1 MALRPSLLPTAR
13 TAAVVFALAA
23 GLTAASIV
31 TGAPDGP
38 GGSGGAGAS
47 ARGQGG
53 VRAVHPAAA
62 RYDQLSGDGLARQ
75 IDAMQTHL
83 RGGPKDAE
91 SWAGLGSAYVEQAR
105 ASGDPTRYPQADKA
119 FARSLALQ
127 PRDNDVAL
135 AGRASLAAA
144 RHDFRG
150 ALRDADQA
158 LKVNS
163 YSQGALAVRVDALVE
178 LGRYKD
184 AYTAAEKADSLRPGI
199 PVFTRLAYV
208 RELRGDP
215 AGARRVLLRA
225 QDSATSPSDIA
236 YVSTALGQLAWN
248 QGEYGA
254 ARRAYAT
261 ALRAVPDYLP
271 ALEGR
276 GRTSVA
282 DGRQKAGIRD
292 LEAVVRRYPLPAEL
306 AALGEAYEARGDRHT
321 ARGQYA
327 VVDTWIA
334 LARANGVATDL
345 DSALVAADHGDVREA
360 LKAARAEWD
369 RRRTV
374 HTADALAWA
383 LHRNGEDEAALG
395 YAEHAAEPGYRNAAF
410 FYHRGVIE
418 KSLGDDGP
426 ARRHL
431 RAALDLNPGFSPTGA
446 RAAKAALKELDPT
459 R

>member
-1 MALRPSLLPTAR
+1 MALRPSLPPTAR

-31 TGAPDGP
+31 IDASDGP
-38 GGSGGAGAS
+38 GGSDGSGGGQDA
-47 ARGQGG
+47 AR
-53 VRAVHPAAA
+53 ALHPAAA
-62 RYDQLSGDGLARQ
+62 RYEQLSGDGLARQ

-83 RGGPKDAE
+83 RGEPKDAE

-105 ASGDPTRYPQADKA
+105 TSGDPTRYPQADKA
-119 FARSLALQ
+119 FARSLSLE

-150 ALRDADQA
+150 ALRDADKA
-158 LKVNS
+158 LRVNS

-184 AYTAAEKADSLRPGI
+184 AYTAAKKADSLRPGI

-208 RELRGDP
+208 HELRGDP

-248 QGEYGA
+248 QGEYDT
-254 ARRAYAT
+254 ARRAYGT
-261 ALRAVPDYLP
+261 ALRAVPGYLP
-271 ALEGR
+271 ALEGQ

-306 AALGEAYEARGDRHT
+306 AALGEAYEARGDRSK
-321 ARGQYA
+321 ARGQYS

-345 DSALVAADHGDVREA
+345 DSALVAADHGDVKEA

-383 LHRNGEDEAALG
+383 LHRNGKDEEALK
-395 YAEHAAEPGYRNAAF
+395 YAERAAEPGYRNAAF
-410 FYHRGVIE
+410 LYHRGAIE
-418 KSLGDDGP
+418 KSLGEDGS

-431 RAALDLNPGFSPTGA
+431 KAALDLNPGFSPTGA
-446 RAAKAALKELDPT
+446 RAAKAALKELGAT

>member
-1 MALRPSLLPTAR
+1 MALRPFLPHTAR
-13 TAAVVFALAA
+13 TAAVVLALAA
-23 GLTAASIV
+23 GLTATSVVIGAS
-31 TGAPDGP
+31 DGP
-38 GGSGGAGAS
+38 GGSGG
-47 ARGQGG
+47 GQDAA
-53 VRAVHPAAA
+53 VRPAAA
-62 RYDQLSGDGLARQ
+62 RYEQLSGDGLARQ
-75 IDAMQTHL
+75 IGAMQAHL
-83 RGGPKDAE
+83 RGEPKDAE

-105 ASGDPTRYPQADKA
+105 TSGDPTRYPQAEKA
-119 FARSLALQ
+119 FARSLSLQ

-150 ALRDADQA
+150 ALREADQA

-178 LGRYKD
+178 LGRYQD
-184 AYTAAEKADSLRPGI
+184 AYTAARKADSLRPGI
-199 PVFTRLAYV
+199 PVFTRLGYV
-208 RELRGDP
+208 LELRGDP

-248 QGEYGA
+248 QGEYDT

-261 ALRAVPDYLP
+261 ALRAVPGYLP

-282 DGRQKAGIRD
+282 DGRQKAGVRD

-306 AALGEAYEARGDRHT
+306 AALGEAYEARGDRSL
-321 ARGQYA
+321 ARRQYS
-327 VVDTWIA
+327 VVGTWIT

-345 DSALVAADHGDVREA
+345 DSALVAADHGEVKEA

-383 LHRNGEDEAALG
+383 LHRNGEDEQALR
-395 YAEHAAEPGYRNAAF
+395 YAERAAGPGYRNAAF
-410 FYHRGVIE
+410 LYHRGVIE
-418 KSLGDDGP
+418 KSLGDDKS

-431 RAALDLNPGFSPTGA
+431 QAALDLNPGFSPTGA
-446 RAAKAALKELDPT
+446 RAAKAALKALGGA